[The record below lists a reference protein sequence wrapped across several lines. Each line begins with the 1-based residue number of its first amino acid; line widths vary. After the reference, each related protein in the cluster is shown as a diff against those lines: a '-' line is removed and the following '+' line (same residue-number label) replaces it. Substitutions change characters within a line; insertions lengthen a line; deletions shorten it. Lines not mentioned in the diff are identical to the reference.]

1 MASLVGTVHALAFR
15 FHGRS
20 AVLLFAEDKHHVFQE
35 PPLSLGSHHNSPLQI
50 EAMLQGDVSF
60 LARSLLFRACDL
72 HRLAV
77 MCSGE
82 GGAEDDGELGLRPAH
97 VEAFLKDCE
106 MLWLVFTR
114 VVKLQNGLRSV
125 MFLVVIANGFRDLHP
140 PLPSTVTRLETVLCL
155 YVVCLK

>member
-1 MASLVGTVHALAFR
+1 MASLVGTVHVLAFHSHSR
-15 FHGRS
+15 P
-20 AVLLFAEDKHHVFQE
+20 AILFFPEDKHYVFQQ
-35 PPLSLGSHHNSPLQI
+35 PPLSLGSHHNSFLQI

-106 MLWLVFTR
+106 MLWLVFAR
-114 VVKLQNGLRSV
+114 VVKLKNGLRSV
-125 MFLVVIANGFRDLHP
+125 LFLVMIANNSRDLHP
-140 PLPSTVTRLETVLCL
+140 SLP
-155 YVVCLK
+155 